1 MKNNILLFLKGAAI
15 GAANVIPGVSG
26 GTIAFITGIYE
37 KLINALKSFDLT
49 AVKLLFSFKL
59 KEFSSYVNLPFLVV
73 LFLGVGISLVTLGKL
88 ADFLFERYDVLVWS
102 FFFGL
107 IAISVY
113 QVSREVK
120 QWNAATAVLFII
132 GAAIAIALAYIKP
145 ASENSS
151 LFYLFICGIVAMAS
165 MILPGLSGSF
175 VLILLGNYQLIMLKA
190 APSLDFGILLPVAV
204 GAVVGFLILSRGISY
219 LLKNF
224 HDQTISLLAGFI
236 LGSLM
241 IIWPWKK
248 EVFLTDPESGVEILK
263 KGEKIVQGYEWFFPT
278 INTEFFL
285 AVGLMVLGVLIVL
298 GIEVAASKLQKKQ

>member
-37 KLINALKSFDLT
+37 KLINSLKSFDLT
-49 AVKLLFSFKL
+49 AVKLLLSFKI
-59 KEFSSYVNLPFLVV
+59 KDFAAHINLPFLVV

-88 ADFLFERYDVLVWS
+88 ADYLFERYDVLVWS

-120 QWNAATAVLFII
+120 QWSAANILLFII
-132 GAAIAIALAYIKP
+132 GAAIAVALAYIKP

-151 LFYLFICGIVAMAS
+151 FFYLFICGIVAMAS

-175 VLILLGNYQLIMLKA
+175 VLILMGNYQLIMLKA
-190 APSLDFGILLPVAV
+190 APSLEFGILIPVV
-204 GAVVGFLILSRGISY
+204 IGAVVGFLILSRGISY

-224 HDQTISLLAGFI
+224 HDQTISVLAGFI

-241 IIWPWKK
+241 IIWPWKQ
-248 EVFLTDPESGVEILK
+248 EVFLTDPATGAEILK
-263 KGEKIVQGYEWFFPT
+263 KGEKIVQGYEWFFPEV
-278 INTEFFL
+278 NGEFFI
-285 AVGLMVLGVLIVL
+285 AISLMVLGVLIVL
-298 GIEVAASKLQKKQ
+298 GIELMAGKLQKEQ